1 MRLAFSVLEFV
12 AELGGMEEISTEG
25 IAHGDHD
32 SEKEEAGGD
41 WGDDE
46 SPKDEDDLEGGGEDK
61 EDDRSA
67 EDQGLAGI
75 AAPPAG
81 DGGIDDKE
89 EEEGE
94 GELAGEHPRGGNAIG
109 GGDGLVKE
117 LDV

>member
-1 MRLAFSVLEFV
+1 MGLAFSVLEFL

-75 AAPPAG
+75 AAPPPG
-81 DGGIDDKE
+81 
-89 EEEGE
+89 
-94 GELAGEHPRGGNAIG
+94 RGGGRVKGGCNPDAVSRGENAE
-109 GGDGLVKE
+109 VE
-117 LDV
+117 ATARRTP